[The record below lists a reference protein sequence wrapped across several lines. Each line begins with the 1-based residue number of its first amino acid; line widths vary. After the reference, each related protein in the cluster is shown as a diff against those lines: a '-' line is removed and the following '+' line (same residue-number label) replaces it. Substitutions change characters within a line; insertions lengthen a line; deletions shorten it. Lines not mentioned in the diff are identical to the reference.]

1 MEGPAIEISFQIYY
15 EDTITPINFES
26 EKTINEFKEF
36 ICLCLECNPSDIV
49 LFLEEYGQLDV
60 EDLLE
65 FPLSLI
71 ELKPKN
77 DCSYKLFCINKT
89 KIEQLIKHNSFC
101 TQKLFSLDKNL
112 IYSPMSQ
119 IGLRIKNKD
128 NKIVCLA
135 CAKLCNQENFIL
147 TKPEDLKEENF
158 VCECSKIIGK
168 KCVFDSCEITYIF
181 GNEEKDN
188 IIKNEIITKFKNA
201 LAENISEHKKSIE
214 KAKQEEIKQ
223 KTLLRDFHFEESIRG
238 DMQLISNY
246 KDPETKK
253 KILEIVP
260 KRKENSTS
268 KEYVKELL
276 HWYKKEFFSWCNKP
290 KCPLCDS
297 DKNIEAVGT
306 CRSNEFERKY
316 QSYNTE
322 VYSCIGCG
330 GIEVR
335 FPRYNAPIKLVQ
347 TKTGRCGEWA
357 NLFGAILYACGFKT
371 RFVSNYEDHV
381 WNEFYNEEEKRWIH
395 VDSCEEAYD
404 TPLVYEQGWGR
415 VMTFIVAASEE
426 EIVDVTPRYVKD
438 WCIVKERRSDIME
451 NTLKAIIRNMNNNL
465 FMKLSEEEKIKLNER
480 RIKEKEEFENKTG
493 ECKVSEEEKLPRQS
507 GSMEWRKNRGEI

>member
-1 MEGPAIEISFQIYY
+1 MEGPSIEISFQIYY
-15 EDTITPINFES
+15 EDTLTPINFES
-26 EKTINEFKEF
+26 EKTITEFKEF
-36 ICLCLECNPSDIV
+36 VCLCLECNPSDVV
-49 LFLEEYGQLDV
+49 LFLESYGQLDV

-71 ELKPKN
+71 ELKSKN
-77 DCSYKLFCINKT
+77 ECSYKIFCINKN
-89 KIEQLIKHNSFC
+89 KIEQLIKHKSFC
-101 TQKLFSLDKNL
+101 TQKVFSLDKNL
-112 IYSPMSQ
+112 SNSPFSQ
-119 IGLRIKNKD
+119 YGLRLKNKE

-135 CAKLCNQENFIL
+135 CAKLCHTENFNL
-147 TKPEDLKEENF
+147 SQPEDFKEENF
-158 VCECSKIIGK
+158 ICECSKIKGK
-168 KCVFDSCEITYIF
+168 KCIFDSCEITYIF
-181 GNEEKDN
+181 GNDA
-188 IIKNEIITKFKNA
+188 KNENLIVDILSKCKNM
-201 LAENISEHKKSIE
+201 LNETNSEQKKNIE
-214 KAKQEEIKQ
+214 KQKLEEIKQ
-223 KTLLRDFHFEESIRG
+223 KTLLRDFQFEESIKG

-246 KDPETKK
+246 KDPETIK

-276 HWYKKEFFSWCNKP
+276 HWYKHNFFSWCNKP

-297 DKNIEAVGT
+297 DKNIQAIGT
-306 CRSNEFERKY
+306 CRSNDFEKKY

-322 VYSCIGCG
+322 VYSCEGCG

-335 FPRYNAPIKLVQ
+335 FPRYNSPIKLLQ

-357 NLFGAILYACGFKT
+357 NLFGSILYACGFKT

-381 WNEFYNEEEKRWIH
+381 WNEFYNEEEKRWVH
-395 VDSCEEAYD
+395 VDPCEEAYD

-438 WCIVKERRSDIME
+438 WCVVKERRSDIME
-451 NTLKAIIRNMNNNL
+451 NTLKAVIRNMNNL
-465 FMKLSEEEKIKLNER
+465 LYMKLSEEDKKKLEER
-480 RIKEKEEFENKTG
+480 RIKEKEEFESKTG
-493 ECKVSEEEKLPRQS
+493 VCQVKEDEKLPRQS
-507 GSMEWRKNRGEI
+507 GSLQWRQERGEI